1 VAHFHDQVHSS
12 FEILEALIPALPR
25 ATHPT
30 TVLDTVPTEIGDER
44 RKKRRYPLSLPL
56 KFKVFTRTKVTL
68 SAGAGN
74 LLNISSKGIA
84 FTTDEFVPPTRLIE
98 LSISWPILLHGVTP
112 LKLVAVGRL
121 VRMEGHLIAVE
132 VSRYE
137 FRTAKKQG

>member
-12 FEILEALIPALPR
+12 FEILDVLIPALPR
-25 ATHPT
+25 AAHPT
-30 TVLDTVPTEIGDER
+30 TVLDTVLTEIGEER

-56 KFKVFTRTKVTL
+56 KFKVFTRTRVPL
-68 SAGAGN
+68 SAGTGN

-84 FTTDEFVPPTRLIE
+84 FTTDEFVPPARLIE
-98 LSISWPILLHGVTP
+98 LSISWPILLHGITA
-112 LKLVAVGRL
+112 LKLIAVGRL